1 MKILNSETGYS
12 LLLTLM
18 LVLLFSI
25 LGASLMAL
33 TINGT
38 KKNET
43 REEVVQSS
51 DLADKGIE
59 LITSQIT
66 TELNQSISAN
76 GISAADYV
84 NKLNDIVDKYKCSG
98 GISLTGEAIPGA
110 GTDYTVCISTSVDD
124 LDSMLIVNSTQKYLR
139 KNITFKSIGTSGQ
152 KSETL
157 YTTYNIGSTQYPEVL
172 NYAVG
177 AYKVKSDFVDMDDP
191 NRFPAVPGEGN
202 LFLNGGSSI
211 EGDLKVD
218 GNLIVSDH
226 GIRRTSSY
234 WSDGYSDYSQASV
247 FPQISAINSDKKG
260 KLFLGGSMY
269 KFNAIFN
276 GTTRNSIFNYDKH
289 LNSTFLD
296 NDSWY
301 YTKVGS
307 RYNGKLITEEN
318 LFFNKQA
325 PLKTSKIVDVDP
337 INFKGELSKVHFNPT
352 TTNIYDVG
360 TDRTFHN
367 LDKIGDAYLAEE
379 RCIRRCTNNKN
390 KDTEL
395 SFDGTFYGT
404 GKNNFNK
411 FGTRGSLVFYSTDT
425 MFKEGAYID
434 KNMYIQ
440 NSTKEFPSKIKGTVY
455 VKGDLKIENAYLE
468 SDVIFYVDGDVT
480 ITESE
485 IYGIPYNDR
494 TGSLIIFAKGNIN
507 LSNNSV
513 DKANPSR
520 IKGYFYSEQ
529 AMEIYGVGSNIKIE
543 GGISA
548 RRITLNALRGDG
560 KRYYSSNEQLNM
572 HKALSRLTIN
582 YDQDIIKNFS
592 ELDIDTEPWIN
603 NISPPVELERSY
615 DAP

>member
-25 LGASLMAL
+25 LGASLMAM

-38 KKNET
+38 QKNET
-43 REEVVQSS
+43 REKVIQSS

-84 NKLNDIVDKYKCSG
+84 NKLNNVVDKYKCIG
-98 GISLTGEAIPGA
+98 GMPLTGEANPGA
-110 GTDYTVCISTSVDD
+110 GTDYTVCISKSVDD
-124 LDSMLIVNSTQKYLR
+124 LDSLLVVNSTQKYLR
-139 KNITFKSIGTSGQ
+139 KNITFKSIGTSDD

-177 AYKVKSDFVDMDDP
+177 AYKAKSDFVDLDDP
-191 NRFPAVPGEGN
+191 NRFPIVPSEGN

-218 GNLIVSDH
+218 GNLIVSDY
-226 GIRRTSSY
+226 GIRRTSNY
-234 WSDGYSDYSQASV
+234 WIVGYSDYSQASV
-247 FPQISAINSDKKG
+247 FPQISAVSSGKKG

-276 GTTRNSIFNYDKH
+276 GTTQNSVFNYDKH

-296 NDSWY
+296 KDNWY

-307 RYNGKLITEEN
+307 KYNGNLITEEN
-318 LFFNKQA
+318 LFFDKQA
-325 PLKTSKIVDVDP
+325 PLNTNKLVNVDP
-337 INFKGELSKVHFNPT
+337 INFKSQLSKVHIKPNA
-352 TTNIYDVG
+352 TNIYDVG
-360 TDRTFHN
+360 DDRAFSN
-367 LDKIGDAYLAEE
+367 LDNAGDVYLVEE
-379 RCIRRCTNNKN
+379 KCIRKCNNKN
-390 KDTEL
+390 KEIEL
-395 SFDGTFYGT
+395 DYGGSFYGT

-411 FGTRGSLVFYSTDT
+411 FGTRGSLVLYSTNT
-425 MFKEGAYID
+425 TFKEGAYIEE
-434 KNMYIQ
+434 NMYIK
-440 NSTKEFPSKIKGTVY
+440 NSTEEYPSKIKGIVY
-455 VKGDLKIENAYLE
+455 VNGDLKIENAHLE
-468 SDVIFYVDGDVT
+468 SDVIFYVEGDVT

-485 IYGIPYNDR
+485 IYGIPYDDR

-513 DKANPSR
+513 DKPNPSR

-529 AMEIYGVGSNIKIE
+529 AMEIYGVGSNIRIE

-560 KRYYSSNEQLNM
+560 KKYYSSNEQLKM
-572 HKALSRLTIN
+572 SKALSRLNII

-592 ELDIDTEPWIN
+592 KLDIDTEPWIN